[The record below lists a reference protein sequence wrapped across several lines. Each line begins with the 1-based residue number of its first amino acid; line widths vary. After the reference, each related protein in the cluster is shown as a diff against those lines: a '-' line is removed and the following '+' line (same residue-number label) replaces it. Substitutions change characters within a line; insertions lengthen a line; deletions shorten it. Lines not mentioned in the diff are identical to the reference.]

1 VTAIPATEGPS
12 AGQVGPPPPFDAE
25 LRPALDVMAAR
36 GRPEFSLAA
45 IPLIRQ
51 APPPFPVPTDDD
63 LRRGGAFEVSTAAAP
78 GPAGAPDVPLLICRP
93 AGVAAPV
100 ACLYY
105 IHGGGMIT
113 GDYRSGLPRPL
124 DHAAELNLA
133 VVSVDYRLAPET
145 PHPGPVEDC
154 YAGLAWTA
162 AHAAELGID
171 PARLVVGGTS
181 AGGGLAAAV
190 ALLARDRG
198 GPALAGQLLICPML
212 DDRND
217 TPSSW
222 QMAGLGVWDRGQRG
236 RLDGAARRRA
246 RRPRRLAV
254 RRARQGDRPVRPA
267 ARVHRRGLRGDLPRR
282 GRGLRRQDLAGGR
295 LGRTARVAGRLPRL
309 RRPDARRVPVPRRR
323 GGPAQL
329 AAPPAVLRL
338 TLPTGRLAFPRGP
351 RPAPPRGATGLPG
364 TVGRH

>member
-1 VTAIPATEGPS
+1 VKEAAVTAIPATEGPS

-25 LRPALDVMAAR
+25 LRPALDAMAER

-51 APPPFPVPTDDD
+51 APPLFPVPTDDD
-63 LRRGGAFEVSTAAAP
+63 LRRGGAFAVSTAAAP

-93 AGVAAPV
+93 TGVTAPV

-105 IHGGGMIT
+105 IHGGGMII
-113 GDYRSGLPRPL
+113 GDNRSGLPSAL

-154 YAGLAWTA
+154 YAGLCWTA

-171 PARLVVGGTS
+171 AARLVVGGGS

-217 TPSSW
+217 TPSSR
-222 QMAGLGVWDRGQRG
+222 QMAGLGVWDRTANEVGWTA
-236 RLDGAARRRA
+236 L
-246 RRPRRLAV
+246 L
-254 RRARQGDRPVRPA
+254 GDA
-267 ARVHRRGLRGDLPRR
+267 
-282 GRGLRRQDLAGGR
+282 
-295 LGRTARVAGRLPRL
+295 
-309 RRPDARRVPVPRRR
+309 R
-323 GGPAQL
+323 GGPDVSPY
-329 AAPPAVLRL
+329 AAPAR
-338 TLPTGRLAFPRGP
+338 
-351 RPAPPRGATGLPG
+351 ATDLSGLPPAFID
-364 TVGRH
+364 VGSAETFRDEDVEYATRIWQAGGSAELHVWPGGFHGFAGLMPGASLSRAAVAAQRNWLRRLLP